1 MYCDMFVVYA
11 QDVHSKEPGVREVSV
26 ALLPGEER
34 LGLNLVEDSDGTLR
48 VKAIGP
54 GSYYTCVLSLL

>member
-1 MYCDMFVVYA
+1 MYV
-11 QDVHSKEPGVREVSV
+11 QDAPSRDPGVREVSV
-26 ALLPGEER
+26 SLLPGEER

-54 GSYYTCVLSLL
+54 G

>member
-1 MYCDMFVVYA
+1 MYNYCYCELKIIFVVYV
-11 QDVHSKEPGVREVSV
+11 QDAPSRDPGVREVSV
-26 ALLPGEER
+26 SLLPGEER

-54 GSYYTCVLSLL
+54 G